1 MNYDTVSF
9 EKRIKENIKSYTV
22 KSLFTI
28 DYLMEFFSTIAEEF
42 GVEILLTDRYGEKVL
57 EIGDF
62 SGFSPDVIN
71 APGIDLQICG
81 YTVGYWY
88 VRYNKVAGEKLANA
102 EKLLDAAFSLLTRL
116 GTETYMGREAVSYM
130 ERMDKKSEKERYQG
144 GCNMKEDVLTGVCS
158 KAYIESR
165 MNVLDRSE
173 VVPVAVALININDW
187 KFVYD
192 KFGVEKSDSLI
203 QLVASIVMNEARAE
217 YIIGRIEGD
226 VFLVLIPMAE
236 ENEAEE
242 YCRRVQEACLAYEG
256 DTVLAPS
263 VAVGFVI
270 KTNVEEHIQ
279 DLISDAEYEMLQDK
293 MEIKSAVG
301 YRERLERGL

>member
-1 MNYDTVSF
+1 MDYDTVSF
-9 EKRIKENIKSYTV
+9 EKTIKENIKKYTV
-22 KSLFTI
+22 ESLFT
-28 DYLMEFFSTIAEEF
+28 MELLTEYFGTIAKEY
-42 GVEILLTDRYGEKVL
+42 GVEVLLTDRHGENAL

-62 SGFSPDVIN
+62 SRFTPDVVN
-71 APGIDLQICG
+71 DPGIELQICG

-88 VRYNKVAGEKLANA
+88 VRYDKVARERQTNV
-102 EKLLDAAFSLLTRL
+102 EKLLDTAFSLLTGL
-116 GTETYMGREAVSYM
+116 GTETYMGREARSYI
-130 ERMDKKSEKERYQG
+130 EGLDKKPEKERYQG
-144 GCNMKEDVLTGVCS
+144 GCSMKEDVLTGVCS
-158 KAYIESR
+158 KAYMESR

-173 VVPVAVALININDW
+173 VVPVAIALININDW

-203 QLVASIVMNEARAE
+203 QLVASIIMNEARAE

-236 ENEAEE
+236 ENEAED
-242 YCRRVQEACLAYEG
+242 YCRRVQKACLAYEG

-263 VAVGFVI
+263 VAVGVVN

-279 DLISDAEYEMLQDK
+279 DMISDAEYEMLQNK
-293 MEIKSAVG
+293 MEIKSSAG

>member
-1 MNYDTVSF
+1 MDYDTVSF
-9 EKRIKENIKSYTV
+9 EKKIKENIKSYTV
-22 KSLFTI
+22 KSLFAI
-28 DYLMEFFSTIAEEF
+28 DALTGFFGAIAEEY
-42 GVEILLTDRYGEKVL
+42 GAEILLTDQYGENVL

-62 SGFSPDVIN
+62 SGVTPDVIK
-71 APGIDLQICG
+71 ACGIDLQICG

-88 VRYNKVAGEKLANA
+88 VRYHKVAGERLASV
-102 EKLLDAAFSLLTRL
+102 EKLLDAAFSLLIRL
-116 GTETYMGREAVSYM
+116 GTETYMGREALSYM
-130 ERMDKKSEKERYQG
+130 EGMDKKSEKERYQG
-144 GCNMKEDVLTGVCS
+144 GCSMKEDVLTGVCS

-173 VVPVAVALININDW
+173 VVPVAVSLININDW

-236 ENEAEE
+236 ENEAED

-279 DLISDAEYEMLQDK
+279 DLISDAEYEMLQNK